1 MNFAGLAN
9 HEHVQRTVVANRTR
23 AARHIPGRGSNGAL
37 NQIDQFLRVI
47 ARDMPG
53 ALLRRVWPRV
63 VLAQLRI
70 AAESLCYQWAQT
82 ERLDAVLTRSFN
94 HVGPGQDVRFAVASF
109 AQQVARIVNG
119 TRPPR
124 ILTGNLDVTRDLT
137 DGGRLLEIAPL
148 ERLSKKVD
156 TLENRVRYAT
166 YGYAG
171 FFDAV
176 QIKEQQLDAI
186 YQFDLR
192 LVEKVEAIEAS
203 AAALR
208 AKSGTPTELKSAT
221 AALEQTIDDL
231 GNTFDTRHQAI
242 NGFGEATAPGRP
254 LFQ

>member
-1 MNFAGLAN
+1 MGYTSDGGGEKNWL
-9 HEHVQRTVVANRTR
+9 QRLSEK
-23 AARHIPGRGSNGAL
+23 IPGLSGYQAKETRREVDKLYREHLA
-37 NQIDQFLRVI
+37 DRLRKVKD
-47 ARDMPG
+47 R
-53 ALLRRVWPRV
+53 
-63 VLAQLRI
+63 LA
-70 AAESLCYQWAQT
+70 
-82 ERLDAVLTRSFN
+82 AVM
-94 HVGPGQDVRFAVASF
+94 
-109 AQQVARIVNG
+109 
-119 TRPPR
+119 
-124 ILTGNLDVTRDLT
+124 RDLT
-137 DGGRLLEIAPL
+137 DGGRLFEIAPV

-192 LVEKVEAIEAS
+192 LVEKVEAIEERAGAFGGQAGT
-203 AAALR
+203 AA
-208 AKSGTPTELKSAT
+208 ELKTAS

-242 NGFGEATAPGRP
+242 NGFGEASAPGRP